1 MGNEWWLGKHHQN
14 RGYHLDQLWLPASGT
29 YHVLQVLKFILRN
42 MCQNFSKLEI
52 GHGWERFTSWYKI
65 VFIKEWTSHWLC
77 TNLHCTRLG
86 DLVASPWALWE
97 SFLMPFQQFCS
108 WLLSMFLKDWND
120 ICIVVEWRVIYRGR
134 EHEKL
139 WIDIWW

>member
-1 MGNEWWLGKHHQN
+1 MNGDLENTTRIGAIIWTNYGC
-14 RGYHLDQLWLPASGT
+14 LPVEHIMCYRSWNSYSGT
-29 YHVLQVLKFILRN
+29 CVKISLKG
-42 MCQNFSKLEI
+42 I
-52 GHGWERFTSWYKI
+52 GLGWERFTSWYKI

-108 WLLSMFLKDWND
+108 WLLSMFSKDWND